1 MIKVSNDSEVLHDAL
16 WALSYL
22 TDGNE
27 DRIQMAIEVGIL
39 EGLAKNL
46 E

>member
-1 MIKVSNDSEVLHDAL
+1 MIKISNDSEVLHDAL

-27 DRIQMAIEVGIL
+27 ERIQMAIEIGML
-39 EGLAKNL
+39 EGLAKTL